1 MYKELSLDEIKKI
14 EGGIYDIDHN
24 DYSVSLNK
32 ESLQNIL
39 NWKEIKRTLYLSSH
53 SIDSIQEWMRKELII
68 WLLSDKE
75 RNKEMTEALVKGN
88 QKDSEKVSINIS
100 KRLLEN
106 LLAFEG
112 NSFSDSYDYR
122 YNMRW
127 DKILFYVTN
136 EWRNRRRLNNNID
149 LNNQLFEQKF
159 PKE

>member
-159 PKE
+159 PKK